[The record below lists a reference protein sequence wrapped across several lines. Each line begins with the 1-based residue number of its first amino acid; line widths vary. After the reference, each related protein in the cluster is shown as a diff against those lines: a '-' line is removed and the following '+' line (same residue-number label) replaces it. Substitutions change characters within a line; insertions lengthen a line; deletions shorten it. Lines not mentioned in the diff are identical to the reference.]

1 MVSLDFQSV
10 MSISD
15 IQKYNGKNVEV
26 NTIANL
32 LFDDSKIVLI
42 FRTAPTST
50 SMEVKLRALLK
61 KNLILMRR
69 IKRKTPKIIL
79 KLNKFLFLTNSKYEN
94 KYIFDFLK
102 IFDGNYI
109 LLILED
115 FSHFLYFESFFL
127 LNLSKVNFS
136 MFSIKIGNQYFLV
149 DSLSFKLLKV
159 NLIRNNYNLLCIN
172 SFFFLQ
178 LSVVRNFLFFF
189 IFFKYQKE
197 FYKQL

>member
-127 LNLSKVNFS
+127 LNLSKFNFS

-178 LSVVRNFLFFF
+178 LSVVRNFLFFL

>member
-1 MVSLDFQSV
+1 MSSLDFQSV
-10 MSISD
+10 MPVSD

-32 LFDDSKIVLI
+32 LFDDSKIILI

-50 SMEVKLRALLK
+50 AMEVKLRALLK

-79 KLNKFLFLTNSKYEN
+79 KLNEFLFLTNSKYDN
-94 KYIFDFLK
+94 KYIFNFLK
-102 IFDGNYI
+102 IFDGSYI
-109 LLILED
+109 LLVLED
-115 FSHFLYFESFFL
+115 FSHFLYFERFFL
-127 LNLSKVNFS
+127 LNLSKINFS

-149 DSLSFKLLKV
+149 DSLFFKFLKS
-159 NLIRNNYNLLCIN
+159 NLSRSNYNLLCIN

-178 LSVVRNFLFFF
+178 VSVVRNFLFFF

-197 FYKQL
+197 LYKQI

>member
-102 IFDGNYI
+102 
-109 LLILED
+109 
-115 FSHFLYFESFFL
+115 
-127 LNLSKVNFS
+127 
-136 MFSIKIGNQYFLV
+136 
-149 DSLSFKLLKV
+149 
-159 NLIRNNYNLLCIN
+159 
-172 SFFFLQ
+172 
-178 LSVVRNFLFFF
+178 
-189 IFFKYQKE
+189 
-197 FYKQL
+197 